1 MEAITKKRAGITC
14 LLTEEHVMAHEGVL
28 PKEMNLNKVNLL
40 TLTTCLQEIKETENM
55 LNDILRI

>member
-1 MEAITKKRAGITC
+1 MC